1 MDKDMHWAARSAKAG
16 LRSIAGF
23 VWPARSILTGERHGG
38 EGSVAPE
45 DFAKLTFLNG
55 GGCRSCALPIA
66 VELGE
71 ASLCGACAAK
81 APKWDQARAALA
93 YDDVSRQAVLEL
105 NHAGRRDGLS
115 EMSNWMT
122 LAGQDVLADTDWLI
136 PVPLHYQRLATRG
149 FNQAAWLAQGVARK
163 SGTLALV
170 DGLSRTRATPSQGGL
185 SARQRRKN
193 VSGAFEVRKSRAARI
208 KGATITL
215 VDDVFTTGS
224 TLTACSKALLK
235 AGAGRVNVLVLAR
248 VVRDA
253 DITI

>member
-1 MDKDMHWAARSAKAG
+1 
-16 LRSIAGF
+16 
-23 VWPARSILTGERHGG
+23 
-38 EGSVAPE
+38 
-45 DFAKLTFLNG
+45 
-55 GGCRSCALPIA
+55 
-66 VELGE
+66 
-71 ASLCGACAAK
+71 
-81 APKWDQARAALA
+81 
-93 YDDVSRQAVLEL
+93 
-105 NHAGRRDGLS
+105 
-115 EMSNWMT
+115 
-122 LAGQDVLADTDWLI
+122 
-136 PVPLHYQRLATRG
+136 
-149 FNQAAWLAQGVARK
+149 
-163 SGTLALV
+163 LALV

-193 VSGAFEVRKSRAARI
+193 VSGAFEVRKSRAARV